1 MNILK
6 TIINNKSGYERKQD
20 RLKEIEKNL
29 DNIMF
34 SDEFYDID
42 SVVEELICNEI
53 NIDFKLK
60 DDKEKSLVKQL

>member
-6 TIINNKSGYERKQD
+6 TIINNESGYERKQD

-60 DDKEKSLVKQL
+60 DDKEKLLVKQL